1 MMNQPPRI
9 NASPAEADGE
19 YSNVFFV
26 ASSRAE
32 FVLDFA
38 RAMPGVQ
45 AATLKSRVIVSPH
58 RIRAL
63 VQALQAQIDSYEDR
77 FGPLDAG
84 GQSTFGFQNPAGAA
98 GSATGQ

>member
-9 NASPAEADGE
+9 NASPTEAEGV

-58 RIRAL
+58 RVKAL
-63 VQALQAQIDSYEDR
+63 VQALEGQISSYEER
-77 FGPLDAG
+77 FGPLESAT
-84 GQSTFGFQNPAGAA
+84 QSTFGFQNPGGA
-98 GSATGQ
+98 QEVERN